1 MEIFLNDYAKSPI
14 VIGTGLITLDVILN
28 KETDATPQVCAG
40 GTCGNVLAILGYLGW
55 NSYPIARLNNGTVA
69 KRVIEDLRK
78 WKIRLDFI
86 NLPPTADAPIIVQE
100 IKQNSRGES
109 YHKFSWTCP
118 KCGAWLPPYKPV
130 LANTIKE
137 VSNKLPTPQVFFFD
151 RVSRGVLTLAEKFA
165 SSGAII
171 FFEPSG
177 VSDVK
182 LFREALELSHI
193 VKYAEDRGDSFK
205 DVISASKP
213 LVEIETLGGKGL
225 RYKTSLNFSS
235 KRTWNFI
242 PAFSTKVFDTA
253 GAGDWCTS
261 GIVHSLGRKG
271 VTGLKSI
278 SGKAFAESL
287 RMGQV
292 MASWACGFEG
302 PRGGMYQST
311 KKDFSGFVSSTLK
324 NNKLSDE
331 KITVRSH
338 PRLKHEIT
346 CPSCQ

>member
-1 MEIFLNDYAKSPI
+1 MDVVLNEAKKSPI
-14 VIGTGLITLDVILN
+14 VIGTGLITLDIIINQNTQLP
-28 KETDATPQVCAG
+28 PQVCAG

-55 NSYPIARLNNGTVA
+55 KSYPVSRLNKNALAV
-69 KRVIEDLRK
+69 RVIEDLVK
-78 WKIRLDFI
+78 WGVKTEFI
-86 NLPPTADAPIIVQE
+86 HLPPTADAPIIVQE

-130 LANTIKE
+130 LANTINE
-137 VSNKLPTPQVFFFD
+137 VFDTLPTPQVFFFD
-151 RVSRGVLTLAEKFA
+151 RVSRGVLTLAEKF
-165 SSGAII
+165 SSAGAII

-177 VSDVK
+177 ISDVK
-182 LFREALELSHI
+182 LFKEALELSHI
-193 VKYAEDRGDSFK
+193 VKYAEDRGANFK
-205 DVISASKP
+205 DVISAAKP

-225 RYKTSLNFSS
+225 RYKTSIDFSS

-261 GIVHSLGRKG
+261 GIIHSLGRKG
-271 VTGLKSI
+271 FTGLKST
-278 SGKAFAESL
+278 SEKAFAESL

-311 KKDFSGFVSSTLK
+311 KKDFNGFVTSTLK

-338 PRLKHEIT
+338 PRLKQEIS